1 VGVVGAGSLGYHHVR
16 ILRSLPGVDF
26 QGFFEVRGDR
36 ADLVSTEL
44 GVPAFES
51 LERLLDQTD
60 AVTIAVPTAAHFD
73 VASLAL
79 SRGISCLVEKP
90 LTSTLE
96 QANALL
102 EMASR
107 TGALIQTGHVERFNR
122 AIRAAAPFVSSPSF
136 IQSDRL
142 ASFTARGTDVA
153 VVLDLMIH
161 DLDLVNTLVGSAI
174 RDVAAL
180 GVPVLTPYVDIAN
193 ARLTYES
200 GAVASITA
208 SRVSRQ
214 PMRKLRIFQ
223 PSSYLSL
230 DLAAGTGEYFEMRR
244 DVDLAAVA
252 REPAGLEAF
261 VRMVQLEAPEGEPL
275 RLEFES
281 FAAALRGER
290 PVAVTGEDG
299 RDALALALTIVN
311 EMRDT
316 NAAMAGVKG
325 ATT

>member
-1 VGVVGAGSLGYHHVR
+1 
-16 ILRSLPGVDF
+16 
-26 QGFFEVRGDR
+26 
-36 ADLVSTEL
+36 VSTEL